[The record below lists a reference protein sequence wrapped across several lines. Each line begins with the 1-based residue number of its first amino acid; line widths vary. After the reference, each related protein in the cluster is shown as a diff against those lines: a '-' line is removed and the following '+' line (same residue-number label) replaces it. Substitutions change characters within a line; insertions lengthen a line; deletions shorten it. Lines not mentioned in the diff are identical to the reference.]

1 MGKRMA
7 LCALIAL
14 LSGFGR
20 QMEVA
25 AQVAIVR
32 GTVTDAA
39 SGETLPGVNV
49 VLLTGDGDLVKGAVT
64 DESGVYALSRIARGV
79 YTLRATF
86 VGFDAWEQSIL
97 ISSDERT
104 IVNIAMKT
112 TQSELG
118 EVVVEG
124 DRRDGIVKVTA
135 GQTTVLPRDIDLVP
149 SPDVSGDLVNY
160 LTAMPGVVS
169 VGDRGGQL
177 FIRGG
182 EPWQNL
188 VLLDGMWVYQ
198 PFHVLGF
205 FSAFPS
211 DIISSVD
218 IYAGGFPSQ
227 FGGRLSS
234 VMDVR
239 SRNGNKRS
247 FEGSASIA
255 PFITGFTLE
264 GPIDTNGRVSF
275 LTSYRESVIE
285 QGASR
290 LVDDDLPYSFGDFY
304 GKIHAIPSQNSQL
317 SISLLTTHDEGAVFE
332 GTAAEPAEEVEW
344 KNTAAGVRYTVL
356 PNVLPAMAQFGISVS
371 KLESDQSVGTSNARS
386 TEIQSVNSNADITY
400 FNGETTVRWGIF
412 ARSLRA
418 ESSLGGLFQNVE
430 LREEFLTEVGAYV
443 EPEWEVRGGWDIR
456 LGLRAH
462 SFPSKS
468 VSFLEPR
475 LRLVRTGL
483 VNEISLAAGVYHQ
496 EIVGLLD
503 RRDAAGVF
511 TAWAAVPDGF
521 SVPSSVHVIAGYQR
535 TLSEALEVGIEV
547 YGKELRNLFIPEWT
561 AFPRFTTN
569 LQEADGEVI
578 GGDFR
583 LNYQKGPFGVFVTY
597 GLSRTRYTAQQES
610 LPIWFG
616 TDELEFRPAHDRRH
630 QINVVSRLD
639 TRLANFSTR
648 WQFGSGLPFNQA
660 QGFDGFVL
668 LDGNV
673 DVTTAP
679 GSRRVIFDEPF
690 GGELPTYHRLD
701 ISAERSVE
709 LTGHGL
715 LTLQAGVINIY
726 DRSNLF
732 FLDVFT
738 QNRVDQI
745 PIIPN
750 FGLKLE
756 FQ

>member
-1 MGKRMA
+1 MRDKLA
-7 LCALIAL
+7 FCTLIVL
-14 LSGFGR
+14 LSGVG
-20 QMEVA
+20 QSLNVV

-32 GTVTDAA
+32 GTVTDVA

-49 VLLTGDGDLVKGAVT
+49 VLFTGDGDLVKGSVT
-64 DESGVYALSRIARGV
+64 NESGVYALSRISRGV

-86 VGFDAWEQSIL
+86 VGFDAWERSVL
-97 ISSDERT
+97 ISTDERT
-104 IVNIAMKT
+104 IVNIELET

-118 EVVVEG
+118 EVLVEG

-135 GQTTVLPRDIDLVP
+135 GQTTVLPTDIDLVP

-160 LTAMPGVVS
+160 LTAMPGIVS

-177 FIRGG
+177 FVRGG

-188 VLLDGMWVYQ
+188 ILLDGMWVYQ

-218 IYAGGFPSQ
+218 VYAGGFPSQ

-234 VMDVR
+234 VIDVR

-247 FEGSASIA
+247 YEGSASIA

-264 GPIDTNGRVSF
+264 GPIDTSGRVSF

-290 LVDDDLPYSFGDFY
+290 LVSDDLPYSFGDFF
-304 GKIHAIPSQNSQL
+304 GKIHALPSGNSQL

-332 GTAAEPAEEVEW
+332 GTAAEPAEQVEW

-371 KLESDQSVGTSNARS
+371 KLESDQSVGTANSRS
-386 TEIQSVNSNADITY
+386 TEIQSVNTNADITY
-400 FNGETTVRWGIF
+400 FNGDTTVRWGVF

-418 ESSLGGLFQNVE
+418 ESNLGGLFQNVE

-443 EPEWEVRGGWDIR
+443 EPEWEVRGGWDVR

-483 VNEISLAAGVYHQ
+483 VNEISLAAGIYHQ

-521 SVPSSVHVIAGYQR
+521 SVPSSAHLIAGYQR
-535 TLSEALEVGIEV
+535 TLSDALEIGVEV
-547 YGKELRNLFIPEWT
+547 YGKQLRNLFIPEWT

-569 LQEADGEVI
+569 LQEADGEVL

-583 LNYQKGPFGVFVTY
+583 LNYQTGPFGVFVTY
-597 GLSRTRYTAQQES
+597 GLSRTRYNAKQES

-616 TDELEFRPAHDRRH
+616 TDKLEFRPAHDRRH

-639 TRLANFSTR
+639 TRLANFSMR

-668 LDGNV
+668 LNGNV
-673 DVTTAP
+673 DVTTES

-701 ISAERSVE
+701 VSAEKSVQ
-709 LTGHGL
+709 LTGRGL

>member
-104 IVNIAMKT
+104 IVNIAMET

-304 GKIHAIPSQNSQL
+304 GKIHALPSQNSQL

-400 FNGETTVRWGIF
+400 FNGDTTVRWGIF

-521 SVPSSVHVIAGYQR
+521 SVPSSLHVIAGYQR
-535 TLSEALEVGIEV
+535 TLSEALELGIEV

-701 ISAERSVE
+701 VSAERSVQ

>member
-1 MGKRMA
+1 MDKRLICFA
-7 LCALIAL
+7 LVVL
-14 LSGFGR
+14 LSSARFYFDT
-20 QMEVA
+20 V

-32 GTVTDAA
+32 GTVTDAT

-49 VLLTGDGDLVKGAVT
+49 VLLSDDGDLVKGAVT
-64 DESGVYALSRIARGV
+64 DESGVYALSRISRGV
-79 YTLRATF
+79 FTLRATF
-86 VGFDAWEQSIL
+86 VGFDAWEQRVMIAM
-97 ISSDERT
+97 DERT
-104 IVNIAMKT
+104 IINIALEPV
-112 TQSELG
+112 QSELG

-135 GQTTVLPRDIDLVP
+135 GQTTVLPTDIDLVP

-160 LTAMPGVVS
+160 LTAMPGIVS

-177 FIRGG
+177 FVRGG

-218 IYAGGFPSQ
+218 VYAGGFPSQ

-247 FEGSASIA
+247 YEGSAAIA

-264 GPIDTNGRVSF
+264 GPLDTNGKVSF

-285 QGASR
+285 RGASH
-290 LVDDDLPYSFGDFY
+290 LVSDDLPYSFGDFY
-304 GKIHAIPSQNSQL
+304 GKIHALPSGNSQL

-332 GTAAEPAEEVEW
+332 GTAVEPAEQVEW
-344 KNTAAGVRYTVL
+344 KNTAAGIRYTVL
-356 PNVLPAMAQFGISVS
+356 PNVLPAMAQFSINVS
-371 KLESDQSVGTSNARS
+371 RLESDQSVGTANSRS
-386 TEIQSVNSNADITY
+386 TEIESVNSNADITY
-400 FNGETTVRWGIF
+400 FNGDTTVRWGIF

-418 ESSLGGLFQNVE
+418 ESRLGGLFQNVE

-443 EPEWEVRGGWDIR
+443 EPEWEVRGGWDVR
-456 LGLRAH
+456 VGLRAH

-483 VNEISLAAGVYHQ
+483 VNEISLAAGIYHQ

-521 SVPSSVHVIAGYQR
+521 SVPSSSHLIVGWQR
-535 TLSEALEVGIEV
+535 TFSESFELGIEL

-569 LQEADGEVI
+569 LQEADGEVL

-583 LNYQKGPFGVFVTY
+583 LNYQKGRFGVFVTY
-597 GLSRTRYTAQQES
+597 GLSRTRYNAKQES
-610 LPIWFG
+610 LPVWFG

-639 TRLANFSTR
+639 TRYANFSTR

-673 DVTTAP
+673 DVTTEP
-679 GSRRVIFDEPF
+679 GSRRVIFDKPF

-701 ISAERSVE
+701 ISAEKSMRVS
-709 LTGHGL
+709 GHGR

-756 FQ
+756 FH

>member
-1 MGKRMA
+1 MDKRLA
-7 LCALIAL
+7 FCALLVL
-14 LSGFGR
+14 LLGTIMSQR
-20 QMEVA
+20 A
-25 AQVAIVR
+25 HAQVAILR

-86 VGFDAWEQSIL
+86 VGFDAWQESIL
-97 ISSDERT
+97 ISTDERT
-104 IVNIAMKT
+104 IVNIALQT
-112 TQSELG
+112 SQSELG

-135 GQTTVLPRDIDLVP
+135 GQTTVLPTDIDLVP

-160 LTAMPGVVS
+160 LTAMPGIVS

-177 FIRGG
+177 FVRGG

-188 VLLDGMWVYQ
+188 VLLDGMIVYQ

-218 IYAGGFPSQ
+218 VYAGGFPSQ

-239 SRNGNKRS
+239 SRNGNKIS
-247 FEGSASIA
+247 YEASASIA

-264 GPIDTNGRVSF
+264 GPLDTNGRVSF

-290 LVDDDLPYSFGDFY
+290 LVSDDLPYAFGDFY
-304 GKIHAIPSQNSQL
+304 GKIHALPSQNSQL

-332 GTAAEPAEEVEW
+332 GTAAEPAEEVAW
-344 KNTAAGVRYTVL
+344 KNSAAGVRYTVL
-356 PNVLPAMAQFGISVS
+356 PNVLPALAQFGISVS
-371 KLESDQSVGTSNARS
+371 KLESDQSVGTANARS

-400 FNGETTVRWGIF
+400 FNGNTTVRWGIF

-418 ESSLGGLFQNVE
+418 ESNLGGLFQNVE

-443 EPEWEVRGGWDIR
+443 EPEWEVRGGWDVR
-456 LGLRAH
+456 LGLRLH

-468 VSFLEPR
+468 VSFAEPR

-511 TAWAAVPDGF
+511 TAWAGVPDSFG
-521 SVPSSVHVIAGYQR
+521 VPSSTHVIVGYQR
-535 TLSEALEVGIEV
+535 TLSDALEVGVEV
-547 YGKELRNLFIPEWT
+547 YGKQLRNLFIPEWT

-569 LQEADGEVI
+569 LQEADGDVV

-583 LNYQKGPFGVFVTY
+583 LNYQNGPFGVFVTY
-597 GLSRTRYTAQQES
+597 GLSRTRYTAKQES

-630 QINVVSRLD
+630 QVNVVSRLD
-639 TRLANFSTR
+639 TRVADLSVR

-673 DVTTAP
+673 DVTTES

-701 ISAERSVE
+701 VSAEKSIE

-738 QNRVDQI
+738 QSRVDQI

-756 FQ
+756 FR